1 MNIVFETDRLLLCHF
16 TEEEAPLLYELNLDP
31 EVIRYT
37 LDPIVDIDQAKKILK
52 EVILPQYK
60 LYGHGRWAVY
70 LKPGLEFIGWCG
82 LKFLAQRNEVD
93 IGYRFMKKYWG
104 QGFATESAIATL
116 DFGFKKLN
124 LKRIVGRSLPDN
136 KASMKVLEKCGMRW
150 LGQEM
155 VEGLLHETYELIN
168 PHIR

>member
-1 MNIVFETDRLLLCHF
+1 MNIVFETDRLVLRTF
-16 TEEEAPLLYELNLDP
+16 TEDDAPLLYKLNLDP

-37 LDPIVDIDQAKKILK
+37 LDPIVDIKQAKKILQ

-60 LYGHGRWAVY
+60 FYGHGRWAVF

-82 LKFLAQRNEVD
+82 LKFLAERNEVD

-104 QGFATESAIATL
+104 QGFATEAALGTL
-116 DFGFKKLN
+116 KYGFQNLG
-124 LKRIVGRSLPDN
+124 LKRILGRALPCN
-136 KASMKVLEKCGMRW
+136 KASIKVLEKCAMQYV
-150 LGQEM
+150 GQEV

-168 PHIR
+168 PNIR